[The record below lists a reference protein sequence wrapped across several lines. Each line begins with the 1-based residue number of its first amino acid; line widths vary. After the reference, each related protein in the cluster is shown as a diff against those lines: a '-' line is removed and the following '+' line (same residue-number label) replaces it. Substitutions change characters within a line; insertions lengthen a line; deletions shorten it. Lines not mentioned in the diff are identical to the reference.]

1 MMWASLQKL
10 MALPSDTVVYCA
22 HEYTLAS
29 AAFAQS
35 IDPENAALKAQIAR
49 VTALRDKNQP
59 TVPTDM
65 ATELATNPFL
75 RPHDPGIRATLGMTE
90 ASDSEVF
97 TEIRARKDRF

>member
-1 MMWASLQKL
+1 
-10 MALPSDTVVYCA
+10 
-22 HEYTLAS
+22 
-29 AAFAQS
+29 
-35 IDPENAALKAQIAR
+35 
-49 VTALRDKNQP
+49 
-59 TVPTDM
+59 M